1 MYAAVFFQIST
12 KVVMKTQF
20 ASLLLLFCCLPLSSC
35 SHFANKPMKILQ
47 YQYDQ
52 TAPSKNLFVFMRGL
66 GGNNRSFADAGMV
79 DEVKNRGIPF
89 DIVAPNAHFAYY
101 AKRTLIDRL
110 HEDVI
115 LPATR
120 QGYTNIWLV
129 GVSMGG
135 LGSLLYLKERPEHI
149 DGIFLIA
156 PFLGYDDI
164 LDEIIAAG
172 GVQQWQPGVYDPDD
186 QWERMLWHWIKDRVD
201 GEKTI
206 PILHSYGRSDKYVKG
221 QDLFATVISEN
232 RVIRSEGGHDVK
244 TIALLWK
251 LFLERGLYKTVR

>member
-1 MYAAVFFQIST
+1 
-12 KVVMKTQF
+12 MKTQL
-20 ASLLLLFCCLPLSSC
+20 ASLLLIFCCLPLSSC
-35 SHFANKPMKILQ
+35 SYFANKPMKILR

-52 TAPSKNLFVFMRGL
+52 TTPSKNLFVFMRGL
-66 GGNNRSFADAGMV
+66 GGSNRTFADAGMV
-79 DEVKNRGIPF
+79 DVVKRRGIPF

-129 GVSMGG
+129 GASMGG

-149 DGIFLIA
+149 SGIFLIA
-156 PFLGYDDI
+156 PFLGYDNI

-172 GVQQWQPGVYDPDD
+172 GVRQWQPGPYDPDD
-186 QWERMLWHWIKDRVD
+186 QWERMFWHWIKDRVD

-206 PILHSYGRSDKYVKG
+206 PIFHAYGRSDKYVKG
-221 QDLFATVISEN
+221 QNLFATVICEN
-232 RVIRSEGGHDVK
+232 RVIRSEGVHDVE
-244 TIALLWK
+244 TIAALWK
-251 LFLERGLYKTVR
+251 VFLERGLYKTVGK